1 MAKLFWEQRRA
12 VGCCLALQL
21 GLLAIFMGLSGGSLQ
36 PFDRSKGVPEKV
48 HLLPSANTYP

>member
-21 GLLAIFMGLSGGSLQ
+21 GLLAILMGLSGGSLQ
-36 PFDRSKGVPEKV
+36 PFDRSKGMPENL
-48 HLLPSANTYP
+48 HLLPGANTYP